1 MNHFALSKTG
11 AHSGKVAEQRNNVP
25 AEFVLGDLRF
35 HSGGAED
42 SSSGILH
49 CLV

>member
-25 AEFVLGDLRF
+25 AEFVLRDLRIQS
-35 HSGGAED
+35 SGVED
-42 SSSGILH
+42 SSSGIVH